1 MGSMVCGVNRIYR
14 FAEFT
19 LNTGEQTLLRGTNE
33 VYLQPKTFETLVYL
47 VERHGHL
54 VKKNEL
60 LDTLWADTYV
70 TENALTRCIKE
81 VREALQD
88 DAHQPHFIKTI
99 PRIGYKFIANVEDLA
114 QKSTENRHGVVS
126 NEPVTDSRFSSRQ
139 ILLVGLGTL
148 ILASL
153 TFLVYRSKT
162 KEATSAP
169 QITSIAVLPFKPLVA
184 DRRDESLEMGMADSL
199 ISVLGNL
206 NGITV
211 RPISAVRRYT
221 GLDQDALA
229 AGREQR
235 VDAVLEGSIQKTN
248 DEIRVTVRLLRVTDG
263 VQVWSDKFDQ
273 KSTDIFLI
281 QDSISQRVAATLANK
296 LSGAE
301 RQLLTKHSTQEPAAY
316 LLYLKGR
323 YFLNKSTEQDFKKAI
338 EYFESALEKDPNYAA
353 AYAGVADA
361 YAQLGSFGL
370 LEMKTSYERAREAIA
385 RALERDDK
393 LAEAHASLGYILT
406 NYYWN
411 WPEAENQFK
420 QAIELNPNYAMAHNW
435 YSQYLGFMGR
445 PEEAL
450 RESKRAQEIDP
461 LSPWT
466 NSGFISFLARRYD
479 EGIAESQ
486 KALELDPQFATA
498 HMVIGLSYVQKKN
511 YEQAISELQKAQ
523 DNPDSRALLGY
534 AYGVAGKRNEARHL
548 LDELQQVA
556 KEKYVSPFPVAATY
570 VGLGETDK
578 AFEMLERAYAERS
591 WAMGMLKVNPIFDPI
606 RLDQRY
612 IELLRRMNLS
622 N

>member
-1 MGSMVCGVNRIYR
+1 MACAVNRIYR

-19 LNTGEQTLLRGTNE
+19 LNAGEQTLLRGTDE

-60 LDTLWADTYV
+60 LDALWVDTYV

-88 DAHQPHFIKTI
+88 DAHQPQFIKTI
-99 PRIGYKFIANVEDLA
+99 PRVGYRFIAHVEDLA
-114 QKSTENRHGVVS
+114 QESTEKRPGVVS
-126 NEPVTDSRFSSRQ
+126 NEPAKDSRFSSRQ
-139 ILLVGLGTL
+139 LLLVALGTL

-153 TFLVYRSKT
+153 AFFVYRSKT
-162 KEATSAP
+162 NEPTNSPK
-169 QITSIAVLPFKPLVA
+169 ITSIAVLPFKPLVA
-184 DRRDESLEMGMADSL
+184 DARDESLEMGMADSL

-235 VDAVLEGSIQKTN
+235 VDAVLEGNIQKTN

-263 VQVWSDKFDQ
+263 VQLWSDKFDQ

-301 RQLLTKHSTQEPAAY
+301 RQLLTKHSTQDPAAY
-316 LLYLKGR
+316 QLYLKGR
-323 YFLNKSTEQDFKKAI
+323 YFLNKSTEQDFRKAV

-370 LEMKTSYERAREAIA
+370 VEMKQSYERAREAIA
-385 RALERDDK
+385 KALDRDDK

-411 WPEAENQFK
+411 WSEAESQFK

-486 KALELDPQFATA
+486 KALELDPQFAAA
-498 HMVIGLSYVQKKN
+498 HMVMGLSYVQKKN
-511 YEQAISELQKAQ
+511 YEQAIAELQKAQ

-534 AYGVAGKRNEARHL
+534 AYGVAGKRDEARHL
-548 LDELQQVA
+548 LEELQRVA
-556 KEKYVSPFPVAATY
+556 KEKYVSPFPIAATY

-578 AFEMLERAYAERS
+578 AFEMLEKAYTERS

-612 IELLRRMNLS
+612 VELLRRMNLPQ
-622 N
+622 

>member
-1 MGSMVCGVNRIYR
+1 MISEVNRIYR

-19 LNTGEQTLLRGTNE
+19 LNTGEQTLLRGADE

-60 LDTLWADTYV
+60 LDALWADTYV

-88 DAHQPHFIKTI
+88 DAHEPHFIKTV

-114 QKSTENRHGVVS
+114 QESTENRRGVVS
-126 NEPVTDSRFSSRQ
+126 NGSVKDSRFSSRQ
-139 ILLVGLGTL
+139 ILLAALVTL
-148 ILASL
+148 ILATL
-153 TFLVYRSKT
+153 AFFIYNSKT
-162 KEATSAP
+162 KEATNPP

-184 DRRDESLEMGMADSL
+184 DARDESLEMGMADSL
-199 ISVLGNL
+199 IAVLGNL

-221 GLDQDALA
+221 RLDQDALT

-235 VDAVLEGSIQKTN
+235 VDAVLEGNIQKTN
-248 DEIRVTVRLLRVTDG
+248 DEIRVTVRLLRVMDG
-263 VQVWSDKFDQ
+263 VQLWSDKFDQ

-281 QDSISQRVAATLANK
+281 QDSISQRVAATLANR

-301 RQLLTKHSTQEPAAY
+301 RQLLTKHSTRDPAAY
-316 LLYLKGR
+316 QLYLKGR
-323 YFLNKSTEQDFKKAI
+323 YFLNKSTEQDFRKAI

-370 LEMKTSYERAREAIA
+370 LEMKQSYERAREAIA
-385 RALERDDK
+385 KALERDDK

-411 WPEAENQFK
+411 WTEAESQFK

-486 KALELDPQFATA
+486 KALELDPQFAAA
-498 HMVIGLSYVQKKN
+498 HMVIGLSHVQKKN
-511 YEQAISELQKAQ
+511 YEQAITELQKAQ

-534 AYGVAGKRNEARHL
+534 AYAVAGKRDEARHVL
-548 LDELQQVA
+548 EELQHVA
-556 KEKYVSPFPVAATY
+556 KEKYVSPFPVAAMY

-578 AFEMLERAYAERS
+578 AFEMLEKAYSERS

-606 RLDQRY
+606 RSDQRY

-622 N
+622 Q

>member
-1 MGSMVCGVNRIYR
+1 MVSEVNRIYR

-19 LNTGEQTLLRGTNE
+19 LNTGEQTLLRGTDE

-60 LDTLWADTYV
+60 LDALWADTYV

-88 DAHQPHFIKTI
+88 DAHQPRFVKTV
-99 PRIGYKFIANVEDLA
+99 PRIGYKFIADVEDVR
-114 QKSTENRHGVVS
+114 QEGRHGVVS
-126 NEPVTDSRFSSRQ
+126 NEPVKDSRFSSRQ
-139 ILLVGLGTL
+139 LLLLGLGIL

-153 TFLVYRSKT
+153 AFFIYRSKT
-162 KEATSAP
+162 KEATNPS
-169 QITSIAVLPFKPLVA
+169 QINSIAVLPFKPLVA
-184 DRRDESLEMGMADSL
+184 DARDESLEMGMADSL
-199 ISVLGNL
+199 IAVLGNL
-206 NGITV
+206 NGVTV
-211 RPISAVRRYT
+211 RPISAVRKYT

-235 VDAVLEGSIQKTN
+235 VDAVLEGNIQKTN

-263 VQVWSDKFDQ
+263 VQLWTDKFDQ
-273 KSTDIFLI
+273 KSNDIFLI
-281 QDSISQRVAATLANK
+281 QDSISQQVAATLANK

-301 RQLLTKHSTQEPAAY
+301 RQLLTKHYTQDPAAY
-316 LLYLKGR
+316 QLYLKGR
-323 YFLNKSTEQDFKKAI
+323 YFLNKSNEQDFRKAI
-338 EYFESALEKDPNYAA
+338 EYFESALQKDPNYAA

-370 LEMKTSYERAREAIA
+370 LEMKHSYEHAKEAIEK
-385 RALERDDK
+385 ALERDDK
-393 LAEAHASLGYILT
+393 LAEAHASLGYIQT

-420 QAIELNPNYAMAHNW
+420 QAINLNPNYAMAHNW

-450 RESKRAQEIDP
+450 RESKRAEEIDP

-479 EGIAESQ
+479 EGIAESK
-486 KALELDPQFATA
+486 KALELDPQFAAA
-498 HMVIGLSYVQKKN
+498 HMIIGLSYVQKKN
-511 YEQAISELQKAQ
+511 YEQAIAELQKAQ

-534 AYGVAGKRNEARHL
+534 AYGVAGKRNEARHVL
-548 LDELQQVA
+548 EELQQVA

-578 AFEMLERAYAERS
+578 AFEMLEKAYVERS

-606 RLDQRY
+606 RSDRRY
-612 IELLRRMNLS
+612 VELLRRLNLPQ
-622 N
+622 

>member
-1 MGSMVCGVNRIYR
+1 
-14 FAEFT
+14 
-19 LNTGEQTLLRGTNE
+19 
-33 VYLQPKTFETLVYL
+33 
-47 VERHGHL
+47 
-54 VKKNEL
+54 L
-60 LDTLWADTYV
+60 LDALWADTYV

-88 DAHQPHFIKTI
+88 DAHQPHFIKTV
-99 PRIGYKFIANVEDLA
+99 PRIGYKFIANVEDLRER
-114 QKSTENRHGVVS
+114 STVNRQGVVS

-153 TFLVYRSKT
+153 TFFVYRFKT
-162 KEATSAP
+162 KEATNPP
-169 QITSIAVLPFKPLVA
+169 QIKSIAVLPFKPLVA
-184 DRRDESLEMGMADSL
+184 DARDESLEMGMADSL
-199 ISVLGNL
+199 IAVLGNL
-206 NGITV
+206 NGVTV
-211 RPISAVRRYT
+211 RPISAVRKYT

-235 VDAVLEGSIQKTN
+235 VDAVLEGNIQKTN

-263 VQVWSDKFDQ
+263 VQLWSDKFDQ
-273 KSTDIFLI
+273 KSNDIFLI
-281 QDSISQRVAATLANK
+281 QDSISERVAATLATK

-301 RQLLTKHSTQEPAAY
+301 RQLLTKHYTQDPAAY
-316 LLYLKGR
+316 QLYLKGR
-323 YFLNKSTEQDFKKAI
+323 YFLNKSTEQDFRKAI

-353 AYAGVADA
+353 AFAGVADA

-370 LEMKTSYERAREAIA
+370 LEMKTSYERAREAIM

-411 WPEAENQFK
+411 WPEAESQFK

-548 LDELQQVA
+548 LKELQQVA
-556 KEKYVSPFPVAATY
+556 KEKYVSPFPIAATY

-591 WAMGMLKVNPIFDPI
+591 WAMGMLKVNPIFDPV

>member
-1 MGSMVCGVNRIYR
+1 MVSGVNRIYR

-19 LNTGEQTLLRGTNE
+19 LNTGEQTLLRGTDE

-60 LDTLWADTYV
+60 LDALWADTYV
-70 TENALTRCIKE
+70 TENALMRCIKE

-88 DAHQPHFIKTI
+88 DAHQPRFIKTV
-99 PRIGYKFIANVEDLA
+99 PRIGYKFIANVEDIR
-114 QKSTENRHGVVS
+114 QQDRHGVVS
-126 NEPVTDSRFSSRQ
+126 NEPVKHSRFSSRQ
-139 ILLVGLGTL
+139 ILLLGLSIL

-153 TFLVYRSKT
+153 AFFIYRSKT
-162 KEATSAP
+162 KEATNPS
-169 QITSIAVLPFKPLVA
+169 QINSIAVLPFKPLVA
-184 DRRDESLEMGMADSL
+184 DARDESLEMGMADSL
-199 ISVLGNL
+199 IAVLGNL
-206 NGITV
+206 NGVTV
-211 RPISAVRRYT
+211 RPISAVRKYT

-235 VDAVLEGSIQKTN
+235 VDAVLEGNIQKTN

-263 VQVWSDKFDQ
+263 VQLWSDKFDQ
-273 KSTDIFLI
+273 KSNDIFLI

-296 LSGAE
+296 LSGSE
-301 RQLLTKHSTQEPAAY
+301 RQLLTKHHTQDPAAY
-316 LLYLKGR
+316 QLYLKGR
-323 YFLNKSTEQDFKKAI
+323 YFLNKSTEQDFRKAI
-338 EYFESALEKDPNYAA
+338 EYFESALQKDPNYAA

-370 LEMKTSYERAREAIA
+370 VEMKQSYERAKDAIEK
-385 RALERDDK
+385 ALERDDK

-411 WPEAENQFK
+411 WSEAESQFK
-420 QAIELNPNYAMAHNW
+420 QAIDLNPNYAMAHNW

-486 KALELDPQFATA
+486 KALELDPQFAAA
-498 HMVIGLSYVQKKN
+498 HMVIGLSYVQKKD
-511 YEQAISELQKAQ
+511 YEQAIAELQRAQ

-534 AYGVAGKRNEARHL
+534 AYGVAGKRNEARQVL
-548 LDELQQVA
+548 EELQQVA

-578 AFEMLERAYAERS
+578 AFEMLEKAYVERS

-606 RLDQRY
+606 RSDRRY
-612 IELLRRMNLS
+612 VELLRRMNLPQ
-622 N
+622 

>member
-1 MGSMVCGVNRIYR
+1 MVSEVNRIYR

-19 LNTGEQTLLRGTNE
+19 LNTGEQTLLRGTDE

-60 LDTLWADTYV
+60 LDALWADTYV

-88 DAHQPHFIKTI
+88 DAHQPRFIKTV
-99 PRIGYKFIANVEDLA
+99 PRIGYKFIANVEDVR
-114 QKSTENRHGVVS
+114 QEDRHGVVS
-126 NEPVTDSRFSSRQ
+126 NEPVKDSRFSSRQ
-139 ILLVGLGTL
+139 ILLLGLSIL
-148 ILASL
+148 VLASL
-153 TFLVYRSKT
+153 AFFIYRSKT
-162 KEATSAP
+162 KEATNPS
-169 QITSIAVLPFKPLVA
+169 QINSIAVLPFKPLVA
-184 DRRDESLEMGMADSL
+184 DARDESLEMGMADSL
-199 ISVLGNL
+199 IAVLGNL
-206 NGITV
+206 NGVTV
-211 RPISAVRRYT
+211 RPISAVRKYT

-235 VDAVLEGSIQKTN
+235 VDAVLEGNIQKTN

-263 VQVWSDKFDQ
+263 VQLWSDKFDQ
-273 KSTDIFLI
+273 KSSDIFLI
-281 QDSISQRVAATLANK
+281 QDSISQQVAATLANK
-296 LSGAE
+296 LSGAG
-301 RQLLTKHSTQEPAAY
+301 RQLLTKHYTQDPAAY
-316 LLYLKGR
+316 QLYLKGR
-323 YFLNKSTEQDFKKAI
+323 YFLNKSTEQDFRKAI
-338 EYFESALEKDPNYAA
+338 EYFESALQKDPDYAA

-370 LEMKTSYERAREAIA
+370 VEMKQSYERAKEAIH
-385 RALERDDK
+385 RALQRDDK

-411 WPEAENQFK
+411 WSEAESQFK
-420 QAIELNPNYAMAHNW
+420 QAIDLNPNYAMAHNW

-479 EGIAESQ
+479 EGIAESK
-486 KALELDPQFATA
+486 KALELDPQFPAA

-511 YEQAISELQKAQ
+511 YEQAIAELQRAQ

-534 AYGVAGKRNEARHL
+534 AYGVAGKRNEARHVL
-548 LDELQQVA
+548 EELQEVA

-578 AFEMLERAYAERS
+578 AFEMLDKAYVERS

-606 RLDQRY
+606 RSDRRY
-612 IELLRRMNLS
+612 IELLRRMNLPQ
-622 N
+622 

>member
-1 MGSMVCGVNRIYR
+1 MVSGVNRIYR

-19 LNTGEQTLLRGTNE
+19 LNTGEQTLLRGTDE

-54 VKKNEL
+54 VKKNDL
-60 LDTLWADTYV
+60 LDALWADTYV

-88 DAHQPHFIKTI
+88 DAHQPRFIKTV
-99 PRIGYKFIANVEDLA
+99 PRIGYKFIANVEDIR
-114 QKSTENRHGVVS
+114 QQDRHGVVS
-126 NEPVTDSRFSSRQ
+126 NEPVKDSRFSSRQ
-139 ILLVGLGTL
+139 ILLLGLSIL

-153 TFLVYRSKT
+153 AFFIYRSKT
-162 KEATSAP
+162 KEATNPS
-169 QITSIAVLPFKPLVA
+169 QINSIAVLPFKPLVA
-184 DRRDESLEMGMADSL
+184 DARDESLEMGMADSL
-199 ISVLGNL
+199 IAVLGNL
-206 NGITV
+206 NGVTV
-211 RPISAVRRYT
+211 RPISAVRKYT

-235 VDAVLEGSIQKTN
+235 VDAVLEGNIQKTN

-263 VQVWSDKFDQ
+263 VQLWSDKFDQ
-273 KSTDIFLI
+273 KSNDIFLI

-296 LSGAE
+296 LSGSE
-301 RQLLTKHSTQEPAAY
+301 RQLLTKHHTQDPAAY
-316 LLYLKGR
+316 QLYLKGR
-323 YFLNKSTEQDFKKAI
+323 YFLNKSTEQDFRKAI
-338 EYFESALEKDPNYAA
+338 EYFESALQKDPNYAA

-370 LEMKTSYERAREAIA
+370 VEMKQSYERAKDAIEK
-385 RALERDDK
+385 ALERDDK

-411 WPEAENQFK
+411 WSEAESQFK
-420 QAIELNPNYAMAHNW
+420 QAIDLNPNYAMAHNW

-486 KALELDPQFATA
+486 KALELDPQFAAA

-511 YEQAISELQKAQ
+511 YEQAIAELQRAQ

-534 AYGVAGKRNEARHL
+534 AYGVAGKRTEARHL
-548 LDELQQVA
+548 LEELQQVA

-578 AFEMLERAYAERS
+578 AFEMLEKAYVERS

-606 RLDQRY
+606 RSDRRY
-612 IELLRRMNLS
+612 VELLRRMNLPQ
-622 N
+622 

>member
-1 MGSMVCGVNRIYR
+1 
-14 FAEFT
+14 
-19 LNTGEQTLLRGTNE
+19 
-33 VYLQPKTFETLVYL
+33 
-47 VERHGHL
+47 
-54 VKKNEL
+54 
-60 LDTLWADTYV
+60 
-70 TENALTRCIKE
+70 
-81 VREALQD
+81 
-88 DAHQPHFIKTI
+88 
-99 PRIGYKFIANVEDLA
+99 
-114 QKSTENRHGVVS
+114 
-126 NEPVTDSRFSSRQ
+126 
-139 ILLVGLGTL
+139 
-148 ILASL
+148 
-153 TFLVYRSKT
+153 
-162 KEATSAP
+162 
-169 QITSIAVLPFKPLVA
+169 
-184 DRRDESLEMGMADSL
+184 MGMADSL
-199 ISVLGNL
+199 IAVLGNL
-206 NGITV
+206 NGVTV
-211 RPISAVRRYT
+211 RPISAVRKYT

-235 VDAVLEGSIQKTN
+235 VDAVLEGNIQKTN

-263 VQVWSDKFDQ
+263 VQLWSDKFDQ
-273 KSTDIFLI
+273 KSNDIFLI

-296 LSGAE
+296 LSGSE
-301 RQLLTKHSTQEPAAY
+301 RQLLTKHHTQDPAAY
-316 LLYLKGR
+316 QLYLKGR
-323 YFLNKSTEQDFKKAI
+323 YFLNKSTEQDFRKAI
-338 EYFESALEKDPNYAA
+338 EYFESALQKDPNYAA

-370 LEMKTSYERAREAIA
+370 VEMKQSYERAKDAIEK
-385 RALERDDK
+385 ALERDDK

-411 WPEAENQFK
+411 WSEAESQFK
-420 QAIELNPNYAMAHNW
+420 QAIDLNPNYAMAHNW

-486 KALELDPQFATA
+486 KALELDPQFAAA

-511 YEQAISELQKAQ
+511 YEQAIAELQRAQ

-534 AYGVAGKRNEARHL
+534 AYGVAGKRTEARHL
-548 LDELQQVA
+548 LEELQQVA

-578 AFEMLERAYAERS
+578 AFEMLEKAYVERS

-606 RLDQRY
+606 RSDRRY
-612 IELLRRMNLS
+612 VELLRRMNLPQ
-622 N
+622 

>member
-1 MGSMVCGVNRIYR
+1 MFTAVNRIYR
-14 FAEFT
+14 FGEFT
-19 LNTGEQTLLRGTNE
+19 LNTGEQTLLRGANE

-60 LDTLWADTYV
+60 LDALWADTYV

-114 QKSTENRHGVVS
+114 QESTENRHGVVS
-126 NEPVTDSRFSSRQ
+126 NEPVKDRRFSSRP
-139 ILLVGLGTL
+139 ILFVGLGTL

-153 TFLVYRSKT
+153 AFFIYRSKT
-162 KEATSAP
+162 KEATNPP

-184 DRRDESLEMGMADSL
+184 EARDESLEMGMADSL
-199 ISVLGNL
+199 IAVLGNL
-206 NGITV
+206 TGITV
-211 RPISAVRRYT
+211 RPISAVRKYT
-221 GLDQDALA
+221 GLDQDALT

-235 VDAVLEGSIQKTN
+235 VDAVLEGNIQKTN

-263 VQVWSDKFDQ
+263 VQLWSDKFDQ

-281 QDSISQRVAATLANK
+281 QDSISQRVAATLAIK
-296 LSGAE
+296 LSRAD
-301 RQLLTKHSTQEPAAY
+301 RQLLTKHSTQDPAAY
-316 LLYLKGR
+316 QLYLKGR
-323 YFLNKSTEQDFKKAI
+323 YFLNKSTEQDFRKAI

-370 LEMKTSYERAREAIA
+370 LEMKNSYERAREAIA

-393 LAEAHASLGYILT
+393 LAESHASLGYILT
-406 NYYWN
+406 NYYWD
-411 WPEAENQFK
+411 WSEAESQFK

-435 YSQYLGFMGR
+435 YAQYLAFMGR
-445 PEEAL
+445 PEEAS

-486 KALELDPQFATA
+486 KALELDPQFAAA

-523 DNPDSRALLGY
+523 DNPDSRALLAY
-534 AYGVAGKRNEARHL
+534 AYGVAGKRNEARQL
-548 LDELQQVA
+548 LEELQHVA

-578 AFEMLERAYAERS
+578 AFEMLEKAYAERS

-606 RLDQRY
+606 RSDQRY

-622 N
+622 

>member
-1 MGSMVCGVNRIYR
+1 MACAVNRIYR

-19 LNTGEQTLLRGTNE
+19 LNAGEQTLLRGTDE

-60 LDTLWADTYV
+60 LDALWVDTYV

-88 DAHQPHFIKTI
+88 DAHQPQFIKTI
-99 PRIGYKFIANVEDLA
+99 PRVGYRFIAHVEDLA
-114 QKSTENRHGVVS
+114 QESTEKRPGVVS
-126 NEPVTDSRFSSRQ
+126 NEPAKDSRFSSRQ
-139 ILLVGLGTL
+139 LLLVALGTL

-153 TFLVYRSKT
+153 AFFVYRSKT
-162 KEATSAP
+162 NEPTNSPK
-169 QITSIAVLPFKPLVA
+169 ITSIAVLPFKPLVA
-184 DRRDESLEMGMADSL
+184 DARDESLEMGMADSL

-235 VDAVLEGSIQKTN
+235 VDAVLEGNIQKTT

-263 VQVWSDKFDQ
+263 VQLWSDKFDQ

-301 RQLLTKHSTQEPAAY
+301 RQLLTKHSTQDPAAY
-316 LLYLKGR
+316 QLYLKGR
-323 YFLNKSTEQDFKKAI
+323 YFLNKSTEQDFRKAV

-370 LEMKTSYERAREAIA
+370 VEMKQSYERAREAIA
-385 RALERDDK
+385 KALDRDDK

-411 WPEAENQFK
+411 WSEAESQFK

-486 KALELDPQFATA
+486 KALELDPQFAAA
-498 HMVIGLSYVQKKN
+498 HMVMGLSYVQKKN
-511 YEQAISELQKAQ
+511 YEQAIAELQKAQ

-534 AYGVAGKRNEARHL
+534 AYGVAGKRDEARHL
-548 LDELQQVA
+548 LEELQRVA

-578 AFEMLERAYAERS
+578 AFEMLEKAYTERS

-606 RLDQRY
+606 RSDQRY

-622 N
+622 

>member
-1 MGSMVCGVNRIYR
+1 
-14 FAEFT
+14 
-19 LNTGEQTLLRGTNE
+19 
-33 VYLQPKTFETLVYL
+33 
-47 VERHGHL
+47 
-54 VKKNEL
+54 
-60 LDTLWADTYV
+60 V

-88 DAHQPHFIKTI
+88 DAHQPRFVKTV
-99 PRIGYKFIANVEDLA
+99 PRIGYKFIANVEDVR
-114 QKSTENRHGVVS
+114 QEDRHGVVS
-126 NEPVTDSRFSSRQ
+126 NEPVKDSRFSSRQ
-139 ILLVGLGTL
+139 ILLLGLSIL

-153 TFLVYRSKT
+153 AFFIYRSKT
-162 KEATSAP
+162 KEATNPS
-169 QITSIAVLPFKPLVA
+169 QINSIAVLPFKPLVA
-184 DRRDESLEMGMADSL
+184 DARDESLEMGMADSL
-199 ISVLGNL
+199 IAVLGNL
-206 NGITV
+206 NGVTV
-211 RPISAVRRYT
+211 RPISAVRKYT

-235 VDAVLEGSIQKTN
+235 VDAVLEGNIQKTN

-263 VQVWSDKFDQ
+263 VQLWSDKFDQ
-273 KSTDIFLI
+273 KSNDIFLI

-301 RQLLTKHSTQEPAAY
+301 RQLLTKHYTQDPAAY
-316 LLYLKGR
+316 QLYLKGR
-323 YFLNKSTEQDFKKAI
+323 YFLNKSTEQDFRKAI
-338 EYFESALEKDPNYAA
+338 EYFESALQKDPNYAA

-370 LEMKTSYERAREAIA
+370 LEMKQSYERAKGAIEK
-385 RALERDDK
+385 ALERDDK

-411 WPEAENQFK
+411 WSEAESQFK
-420 QAIELNPNYAMAHNW
+420 QAIDLNPNYAMAHNW

-479 EGIAESQ
+479 EGIAESK
-486 KALELDPQFATA
+486 KALELDPQFAVA

-511 YEQAISELQKAQ
+511 YEQAIAELQKAQ

-534 AYGVAGKRNEARHL
+534 AYGVAGKRNEARHVL
-548 LDELQQVA
+548 EELQQVA

-570 VGLGETDK
+570 MGLGETDK
-578 AFEMLERAYAERS
+578 AFEMLEKAYVERS

-606 RLDQRY
+606 RSDQRY
-612 IELLRRMNLS
+612 VELLRRMNLLQ
-622 N
+622 

>member
-1 MGSMVCGVNRIYR
+1 MVSGVNRIYR

-19 LNTGEQTLLRGTNE
+19 LNTGEQTLLRGTDE

-54 VKKNEL
+54 VKKNDL
-60 LDTLWADTYV
+60 LDALWADTYV
-70 TENALTRCIKE
+70 TENALTRSIKE
-81 VREALQD
+81 VREVLQD
-88 DAHQPHFIKTI
+88 DAHQPRFIKTV
-99 PRIGYKFIANVEDLA
+99 PRIGYKFIANVEDVR
-114 QKSTENRHGVVS
+114 QEDRHGVVS
-126 NEPVTDSRFSSRQ
+126 NEPVKDSRFSSRQ
-139 ILLVGLGTL
+139 ILLLGLSIL

-153 TFLVYRSKT
+153 AFFIYRSKT
-162 KEATSAP
+162 KEATNPS
-169 QITSIAVLPFKPLVA
+169 QINSIAVLPFKPLVA
-184 DRRDESLEMGMADSL
+184 DARDESLEMGMADSL
-199 ISVLGNL
+199 IAVLGNL
-206 NGITV
+206 NGVTV
-211 RPISAVRRYT
+211 RPISAVRKYT

-235 VDAVLEGSIQKTN
+235 VDAVLEGNIQKTN

-263 VQVWSDKFDQ
+263 VQLWSDKFDQ
-273 KSTDIFLI
+273 KSNDIFLI

-301 RQLLTKHSTQEPAAY
+301 RQLLTKHYTQDPAAY
-316 LLYLKGR
+316 QLYLKGR
-323 YFLNKSTEQDFKKAI
+323 YFLNKSTEQDFRKAI
-338 EYFESALEKDPNYAA
+338 EYFESALQKDPNYAA

-370 LEMKTSYERAREAIA
+370 LEMKQSYERAKGAIEK
-385 RALERDDK
+385 ALERDDK

-411 WPEAENQFK
+411 WSEAESQFK
-420 QAIELNPNYAMAHNW
+420 QAIDLNPNYAMAHNW

-479 EGIAESQ
+479 EGIAESK
-486 KALELDPQFATA
+486 KALELDPQFAVA

-511 YEQAISELQKAQ
+511 YEQAIAELQKAQ

-534 AYGVAGKRNEARHL
+534 AYGVAGKRNEARHVL
-548 LDELQQVA
+548 EELQQVA

-570 VGLGETDK
+570 MGLGETDK
-578 AFEMLERAYAERS
+578 AFEMLEKAYVERS

-606 RLDQRY
+606 RSDRRY
-612 IELLRRMNLS
+612 VELLRRMNLLQ
-622 N
+622 

>member
-1 MGSMVCGVNRIYR
+1 MVSGVNRIYR

-19 LNTGEQTLLRGTNE
+19 LNTGEQILLRGTDE
-33 VYLQPKTFETLVYL
+33 VYLQPKNFETLVYL
-47 VERHGHL
+47 VEHHGHL

-60 LDTLWADTYV
+60 LDALWADTYV

-88 DAHQPHFIKTI
+88 DAHQPRFIKTV
-99 PRIGYKFIANVEDLA
+99 PRIGYKFIAKVEDLA
-114 QKSTENRHGVVS
+114 QGSTENRHGVVS
-126 NEPVTDSRFSSRQ
+126 NEPVKDSRFSSRQ
-139 ILLVGLGTL
+139 ILFVALSTL

-153 TFLVYRSKT
+153 TFFIYRSKT
-162 KEATSAP
+162 KEATNPP
-169 QITSIAVLPFKPLVA
+169 QITSIAVLPFKPLVTEA
-184 DRRDESLEMGMADSL
+184 RDESLEMGMADSL
-199 ISVLGNL
+199 IAALGNL

-211 RPISAVRRYT
+211 RPISAVRKYT
-221 GLDQDALA
+221 GLDQDALT

-235 VDAVLEGSIQKTN
+235 VDAVVEGNIQKTN

-263 VQVWSDKFDQ
+263 VQLWSDKFDQ

-296 LSGAE
+296 LSGSE
-301 RQLLTKHSTQEPAAY
+301 RQLLTKHSTQDPAAY
-316 LLYLKGR
+316 QLYLKGR
-323 YFLNKSTEQDFKKAI
+323 YFLNKSTEQDFRKAI
-338 EYFESALEKDPNYAA
+338 EYFQSALEKDPNYAA

-370 LEMKTSYERAREAIA
+370 LEMKQSYERAREAIA

-411 WPEAENQFK
+411 WPEAESQFK

-445 PEEAL
+445 PEEAF

-479 EGIAESQ
+479 EAIAESQ
-486 KALELDPQFATA
+486 KALELDPQFAAA
-498 HMVIGLSYVQKKN
+498 HMVIGLSYVQKNN
-511 YEQAISELQKAQ
+511 YERAIAELQKAQ

-548 LDELQQVA
+548 LEQLQHVA
-556 KEKYVSPFPVAATY
+556 KEEYVSPFPVAATY

-578 AFEMLERAYAERS
+578 AFEMLEKAYAERS

-606 RLDQRY
+606 RSDRRY
-612 IELLRRMNLS
+612 GELLRRMNLS
-622 N
+622 

>member
-1 MGSMVCGVNRIYR
+1 MVSGVNRIYR

-19 LNTGEQTLLRGTNE
+19 LNTGEQTLLRGTDE

-60 LDTLWADTYV
+60 LDALWADTYV
-70 TENALTRCIKE
+70 TENALMRCIKE

-88 DAHQPHFIKTI
+88 DAHQPRFIKTV
-99 PRIGYKFIANVEDLA
+99 PRIGYKFIADVEDIR
-114 QKSTENRHGVVS
+114 QQDRHGVVS
-126 NEPVTDSRFSSRQ
+126 NEPVKDSRFSSRQ
-139 ILLVGLGTL
+139 ILLLGLSIL

-153 TFLVYRSKT
+153 AFFIYRSKT
-162 KEATSAP
+162 KEATNPS
-169 QITSIAVLPFKPLVA
+169 QINSIAVLPFKPLVA
-184 DRRDESLEMGMADSL
+184 DARDESLEMGMADSL
-199 ISVLGNL
+199 IAVLGNL

-211 RPISAVRRYT
+211 RPISAVRKYT

-235 VDAVLEGSIQKTN
+235 VDAVLEGNIQKTN

-263 VQVWSDKFDQ
+263 VQLWSDKFDQ
-273 KSTDIFLI
+273 KSNDIFLI

-296 LSGAE
+296 LSGSE
-301 RQLLTKHSTQEPAAY
+301 RQLLTKHHTQDPAAY
-316 LLYLKGR
+316 QLYLKGR
-323 YFLNKSTEQDFKKAI
+323 YFLNKSTEQDFRKAI
-338 EYFESALEKDPNYAA
+338 EYFESALQKDPNYAA

-370 LEMKTSYERAREAIA
+370 LEMKQSYERAKEAIE

-411 WPEAENQFK
+411 WSEAESQFK
-420 QAIELNPNYAMAHNW
+420 QAIDLNPNYAMAHNW

-486 KALELDPQFATA
+486 KALELDPQFAAA

-511 YEQAISELQKAQ
+511 YEQAIAELQRAQ

-534 AYGVAGKRNEARHL
+534 AYGVAGKSTEARHL
-548 LDELQQVA
+548 LEELQQVA

-578 AFEMLERAYAERS
+578 AFEMLEKAYVERS

-606 RLDQRY
+606 RSDRRY
-612 IELLRRMNLS
+612 VELLRRMNLPQ
-622 N
+622 

>member
-1 MGSMVCGVNRIYR
+1 MFTAVNRIYR
-14 FAEFT
+14 FGEFT

-60 LDTLWADTYV
+60 LDALWADAYV

-81 VREALQD
+81 VREALED

-114 QKSTENRHGVVS
+114 QESTENRHGVDS
-126 NEPVTDSRFSSRQ
+126 NEPVKDRRFSSRQ
-139 ILLVGLGTL
+139 VLFVGLGTL

-153 TFLVYRSKT
+153 AFFIYRSKT
-162 KEATSAP
+162 KEATTPP

-184 DRRDESLEMGMADSL
+184 EARDESLEMGMADSL
-199 ISVLGNL
+199 IAVLGNL
-206 NGITV
+206 TGITV
-211 RPISAVRRYT
+211 RPISAVRKYT
-221 GLDQDALA
+221 GLDQDALT

-235 VDAVLEGSIQKTN
+235 VDAVLEGNIQKTN

-263 VQVWSDKFDQ
+263 VQLWSDKFDQ

-281 QDSISQRVAATLANK
+281 QDSISQRVAATLAIK
-296 LSGAE
+296 LSRAE
-301 RQLLTKHSTQEPAAY
+301 RQLLTKHSTQDPAAY
-316 LLYLKGR
+316 QLYLKGR
-323 YFLNKSTEQDFKKAI
+323 YFLNKSTEQDFRKAI

-370 LEMKTSYERAREAIA
+370 LEMKNSYERAREAIA

-393 LAEAHASLGYILT
+393 LAESHASLGYILT
-406 NYYWN
+406 NYYWD
-411 WPEAENQFK
+411 WSEAESQFK

-435 YSQYLGFMGR
+435 YAQYLAFMGR
-445 PEEAL
+445 PEEAS

-466 NSGFISFLARRYD
+466 NAGFISFLARRYD

-486 KALELDPQFATA
+486 KALELDPQFAAA

-511 YEQAISELQKAQ
+511 YEQAIAELQKAQ
-523 DNPDSRALLGY
+523 DNPDSRALLAY
-534 AYGVAGKRNEARHL
+534 AYGVAGKRNEARQL
-548 LDELQQVA
+548 LEELQHVA

-578 AFEMLERAYAERS
+578 AFEMLEKAYAERS

-606 RLDQRY
+606 RSDQRY

-622 N
+622 

>member
-1 MGSMVCGVNRIYR
+1 MACAVNRIYR

-19 LNTGEQTLLRGTNE
+19 LNAGEQTLLRGTDE

-60 LDTLWADTYV
+60 LDALWVDTYV

-88 DAHQPHFIKTI
+88 DAHQPQFIKTI
-99 PRIGYKFIANVEDLA
+99 PRVGYRFIAHVEDLA
-114 QKSTENRHGVVS
+114 QESTEKRPGVVS
-126 NEPVTDSRFSSRQ
+126 NEPAKDSRFSSRQ
-139 ILLVGLGTL
+139 LLLVALGTL

-153 TFLVYRSKT
+153 AFFVYRSKT
-162 KEATSAP
+162 NEPTNSPK
-169 QITSIAVLPFKPLVA
+169 ITSIAVLPFKPLVA
-184 DRRDESLEMGMADSL
+184 DARDESLEMGMADSL

-235 VDAVLEGSIQKTN
+235 VDAVLEGNIQKTN

-263 VQVWSDKFDQ
+263 VQLWSDKFDQ

-301 RQLLTKHSTQEPAAY
+301 RQLLTKHSTQDPAAY
-316 LLYLKGR
+316 QLYLKGR
-323 YFLNKSTEQDFKKAI
+323 YFLNKSTEQDFRKAV

-370 LEMKTSYERAREAIA
+370 VEMKQSYERAREAIA
-385 RALERDDK
+385 KALDRDDK

-411 WPEAENQFK
+411 WSEAESQFK

-486 KALELDPQFATA
+486 KALELDPQFAAA
-498 HMVIGLSYVQKKN
+498 HMVMGLSYVQKKN
-511 YEQAISELQKAQ
+511 YEQAIAELQKAQ

-534 AYGVAGKRNEARHL
+534 AYGVAGKRDEARHL
-548 LDELQQVA
+548 LEELQRVA

-578 AFEMLERAYAERS
+578 AFEMLEKAYTERS

-606 RLDQRY
+606 RSDQRY

-622 N
+622 

>member
-1 MGSMVCGVNRIYR
+1 MVLGVNRIYR

-19 LNTGEQTLLRGTNE
+19 LNTGEQTLLRGTDE

-60 LDTLWADTYV
+60 LDALWADTYV

-88 DAHQPHFIKTI
+88 DAHQPHFIKTV
-99 PRIGYKFIANVEDLA
+99 PRIGYKFIANVEDPA
-114 QKSTENRHGVVS
+114 QESAAHGVIS
-126 NEPVTDSRFSSRQ
+126 NEPVKDRRFSSRQ
-139 ILLVGLGTL
+139 ILFVGLGTL

-153 TFLVYRSKT
+153 AFFIYRSKT
-162 KEATSAP
+162 KEATNPP

-184 DRRDESLEMGMADSL
+184 DARDESLEMGMADSL
-199 ISVLGNL
+199 ITVLGNL

-211 RPISAVRRYT
+211 RPISAVRKYT
-221 GLDQDALA
+221 GLDQDALT

-235 VDAVLEGSIQKTN
+235 VDAVLEGNIQKTN

-263 VQVWSDKFDQ
+263 VQLWSDKFDQ

-296 LSGAE
+296 LSGAK
-301 RQLLTKHSTQEPAAY
+301 RQLLTKHSTQDPAAY
-316 LLYLKGR
+316 QLYLKGR
-323 YFLNKSTEQDFKKAI
+323 YFLNKSTEQDFRKAI
-338 EYFESALEKDPNYAA
+338 EYFESALQKDPNYAA

-370 LEMKTSYERAREAIA
+370 LEMKNSYERAREAIA

-393 LAEAHASLGYILT
+393 LAEAHASLGYILM
-406 NYYWN
+406 NYYWD
-411 WPEAENQFK
+411 WPEAESQFK
-420 QAIELNPNYAMAHNW
+420 QAIDLNTNYAMAHNW
-435 YSQYLGFMGR
+435 YAQYLAFMGR
-445 PEEAL
+445 PEEAS

-486 KALELDPQFATA
+486 KALELDPQFAAA
-498 HMVIGLSYVQKKN
+498 HMVMGLSYAQKKN
-511 YEQAISELQKAQ
+511 YEQAIAELQKAQ

-548 LDELQQVA
+548 LEDLQHVA

-578 AFEMLERAYAERS
+578 AFEMLEKAYAERS

-606 RLDQRY
+606 RSDQRY

-622 N
+622 

>member
-1 MGSMVCGVNRIYR
+1 MVSGVNRIYR

-19 LNTGEQTLLRGTNE
+19 LNTGEQTLLRGTDE

-60 LDTLWADTYV
+60 LDALWADTYV
-70 TENALTRCIKE
+70 TENALMRCIKE

-88 DAHQPHFIKTI
+88 DAHQPRFIKTV
-99 PRIGYKFIANVEDLA
+99 PRIGYKFIANVEDIR
-114 QKSTENRHGVVS
+114 QQDRHGVVS
-126 NEPVTDSRFSSRQ
+126 NEPVKDSRFSSRQ
-139 ILLVGLGTL
+139 ILLLGLSIL

-153 TFLVYRSKT
+153 AFFIYRSKT
-162 KEATSAP
+162 KEATNPS
-169 QITSIAVLPFKPLVA
+169 QINSIAVLPFKPLVA
-184 DRRDESLEMGMADSL
+184 DARDESLEMGMADSL
-199 ISVLGNL
+199 IAVLGNL
-206 NGITV
+206 NGVTV
-211 RPISAVRRYT
+211 RPISAVRKYT

-235 VDAVLEGSIQKTN
+235 VDAVLEGNIQKTN

-263 VQVWSDKFDQ
+263 VQLWSDKFDQ
-273 KSTDIFLI
+273 KSNDIFLI

-296 LSGAE
+296 LSGSE
-301 RQLLTKHSTQEPAAY
+301 RQLLTKHHTQDPAAY
-316 LLYLKGR
+316 QLYLKGR
-323 YFLNKSTEQDFKKAI
+323 YFLNKSTEQDFRKAI
-338 EYFESALEKDPNYAA
+338 EYFESALQKDPNYAA

-370 LEMKTSYERAREAIA
+370 VEMKQSYERAKDAIEK
-385 RALERDDK
+385 ALERDDK

-411 WPEAENQFK
+411 WSEAESQFK
-420 QAIELNPNYAMAHNW
+420 QAIDLNPNYAMAHNW

-486 KALELDPQFATA
+486 KALELDPQFAAA

-511 YEQAISELQKAQ
+511 YEQAIAELQKAQ

-534 AYGVAGKRNEARHL
+534 AYGVAGKRDEARHL
-548 LDELQQVA
+548 LEELQRVA

-578 AFEMLERAYAERS
+578 AFEMLEKAYVERS

-606 RLDQRY
+606 RSDRRY
-612 IELLRRMNLS
+612 VELLRRMNLPQ
-622 N
+622 

>member
-1 MGSMVCGVNRIYR
+1 MVSGVNRIYR

-19 LNTGEQTLLRGTNE
+19 LNTGEQTLLRGTDE

-60 LDTLWADTYV
+60 LDALWADTYV
-70 TENALTRCIKE
+70 TENALMRCIKE

-88 DAHQPHFIKTI
+88 DAHQPRFIKTV
-99 PRIGYKFIANVEDLA
+99 PRIGYKFIANVEDIR
-114 QKSTENRHGVVS
+114 QQDRHGVVS
-126 NEPVTDSRFSSRQ
+126 NEPVKDSRFSSRQ
-139 ILLVGLGTL
+139 ILLLGLSIL

-153 TFLVYRSKT
+153 AFFIYRSKT
-162 KEATSAP
+162 KEATNPS
-169 QITSIAVLPFKPLVA
+169 QINSIAVLPFKPLVA
-184 DRRDESLEMGMADSL
+184 DARDESLEMGMADSL
-199 ISVLGNL
+199 IAVLGNL
-206 NGITV
+206 NGVTV
-211 RPISAVRRYT
+211 RPISAVRKYT

-235 VDAVLEGSIQKTN
+235 VDAVLEGNIQKTN

-263 VQVWSDKFDQ
+263 VQLWSDKFDQ
-273 KSTDIFLI
+273 KSNDIFLI

-296 LSGAE
+296 LSGSE
-301 RQLLTKHSTQEPAAY
+301 RQLLTKHHTQDPAAY
-316 LLYLKGR
+316 QLYLKGR
-323 YFLNKSTEQDFKKAI
+323 YFLNKSTEQDFRKAI
-338 EYFESALEKDPNYAA
+338 EYFESALQKDPNYAA

-370 LEMKTSYERAREAIA
+370 VEMKQSYERAKDAIEK
-385 RALERDDK
+385 ALERDDK

-411 WPEAENQFK
+411 WSEAESQFK
-420 QAIELNPNYAMAHNW
+420 QAIDLNPNYAMAHNW

-486 KALELDPQFATA
+486 KALELDPQFAAA

-511 YEQAISELQKAQ
+511 YEQAIAELQKAQ

-534 AYGVAGKRNEARHL
+534 AYGVAGKRNEARQVL
-548 LDELQQVA
+548 EELQQVA

-578 AFEMLERAYAERS
+578 AFEMLEKAYVERS

-606 RLDQRY
+606 RSDQRY
-612 IELLRRMNLS
+612 VELLRRMNLPQ
-622 N
+622 

>member
-1 MGSMVCGVNRIYR
+1 MVSEVNPIYR

-19 LNTGEQTLLRGTNE
+19 LNKGEQTLLRGTE
-33 VYLQPKTFETLVYL
+33 DVYLQPKTFETLVYL
-47 VERHGHL
+47 VEHHGHL

-60 LDTLWADTYV
+60 LDALWPDTYV

-88 DAHQPHFIKTI
+88 DAHQPHFIKTV
-99 PRIGYKFIANVEDLA
+99 PRIGYKFIANVEDLREG
-114 QKSTENRHGVVS
+114 STENRHGVVS
-126 NEPVTDSRFSSRQ
+126 NEPVKARRFSSRQ
-139 ILLVGLGTL
+139 ILLLAFGILT
-148 ILASL
+148 LASL
-153 TFLVYRSKT
+153 AFFIYRSKT
-162 KEATSAP
+162 KEATNSS
-169 QITSIAVLPFKPLVA
+169 QINSIAVLPFKPLVA
-184 DRRDESLEMGMADSL
+184 DARDESLEMGMADSL
-199 ISVLGNL
+199 IAVLGNL
-206 NGITV
+206 NGVTV
-211 RPISAVRRYT
+211 RPIGAVRKYM

-235 VDAVLEGSIQKTN
+235 VDAVLEGNIQKTS

-263 VQVWSDKFDQ
+263 VQLWSAKFDQ
-273 KSTDIFLI
+273 KSNDIFLI

-301 RQLLTKHSTQEPAAY
+301 QQLLTKHYTQDPEAY
-316 LLYLKGR
+316 QLYLKGR
-323 YFLNKSTEQDFKKAI
+323 YFLNKSTEQDFRRAI
-338 EYFESALEKDPNYAA
+338 ECFQSALEKDPNYAA

-370 LEMKTSYERAREAIA
+370 LGMKQSYERAKEAIEK
-385 RALERDDK
+385 ALERDNK

-411 WPEAENQFK
+411 WSEAESQFK
-420 QAIELNPNYAMAHNW
+420 QAIDLNPNYAMAHNW

-479 EGIAESQ
+479 DGIAESK
-486 KALELDPQFATA
+486 KALELDPQFAAA

-511 YEQAISELQKAQ
+511 YEDAIAELQKAQ

-548 LDELQQVA
+548 LEELQSTA
-556 KEKYVSPFPVAATY
+556 KGKYVSPFPVAATY

-578 AFEMLERAYAERS
+578 AFEMLEKAYVERS

-606 RLDQRY
+606 RSDRRY
-612 IELLRRMNLS
+612 VELLRRMNLS
-622 N
+622 